1 MSASKFLSPCKT
13 GYYEEHMT
21 GTCEPCSR
29 CCNDGNDIRE
39 RECEH
44 PAVPKSKQCS
54 ALKTKCSKAMSN
66 ASESTTAFPEGKN
79 HSASPVPVS
88 TPVSMRPA
96 KHLAST
102 SAFRSPSNGVL
113 IAVGV
118 PLVVLV
124 LVLVMVGIYYFWRK
138 KHKQQVH
145 KKGGDDDIEMQ
156 QAPGEEESM
165 GSSVDAEP
173 LNADRSLSE
182 KLPVE
187 ESDPTSPG
195 TEETQ
200 PPGYHSTGKPLGL
213 VMSYKTCRRRLI
225 KPEYI

>member
-1 MSASKFLSPCKT
+1 MSASKFASPCKT
-13 GYYEEHMT
+13 GYYEEDMT
-21 GTCEPCSR
+21 GTCEPCSP

-39 RECEH
+39 GECEV
-44 PAVPKSKQCS
+44 PAVPTSKQCS
-54 ALKTKCSKAMSN
+54 ALRTKCNKAMSN
-66 ASESTTAFPEGKN
+66 VSESTTAFPEGKN

-102 SAFRSPSNGVL
+102 SSSTSAFRSPSNGVL
-113 IAVGV
+113 ITVGV
-118 PLVVLV
+118 PLVALV

-145 KKGGDDDIEMQ
+145 KKAGDDDIEMQ

-165 GSSVDAEP
+165 GSSVDAER

-182 KLPVE
+182 NLPVE

-200 PPGYHSTGKPLGL
+200 PPGYNSTGKPLGL
-213 VMSYKTCRRRLI
+213 VMS
-225 KPEYI
+225 